1 MNDLTNEYQRLV
13 RLEEVVDKGVRN
25 MLDAADALKEIRDNK
40 LYSERGYET
49 FDLYLADEWGFGRNY
64 INKIIRAS
72 EKRKL
77 LGTTVPDSIV
87 DQLGESHYR
96 ELSGIEGED
105 LDEVVDLASRTAKS
119 EGKRITAKAIKEARD
134 AVVGTT
140 VPETPVP
147 KPEASDA
154 SNPYG
159 LPEEKLDQSR
169 RIAIKNVDTLRR
181 HLDFLGI
188 KQYDNTLTKVRETL
202 DK

>member
-87 DQLGESHYR
+87 DQLGECLPRRYQQPF
-96 ELSGIEGED
+96 G
-105 LDEVVDLASRTAKS
+105 SRCPSPWQTRCLLKKYFVKS
-119 EGKRITAKAIKEARD
+119 
-134 AVVGTT
+134 
-140 VPETPVP
+140 
-147 KPEASDA
+147 
-154 SNPYG
+154 
-159 LPEEKLDQSR
+159 
-169 RIAIKNVDTLRR
+169 TL
-181 HLDFLGI
+181 
-188 KQYDNTLTKVRETL
+188 
-202 DK
+202 